1 MKKAYIF
8 DLDGVLIDSKHM
20 MQQAWQVCELEYELT
35 QTFDEYFKCIGMPFK
50 DILKTIGIED
60 NHDAIKHTYD
70 KTSIELMEY
79 CLEFYDDVED
89 TLKEL
94 KKKHKIA
101 VVTSKTA
108 ERTKLILDKMNVEFD
123 YVVSPKIGLRGKPA
137 PDQIMFCLAMLN
149 VDPQDAVYVG
159 DMQVDYWAS
168 ERAGIDFIHATYG
181 YGNVKC
187 EHSVDQ
193 IKQLISQ

>member
-1 MKKAYIF
+1 VKKAYIF

-20 MQQAWQVCELEYELT
+20 MKQAWQICELEHKLT
-35 QTFDEYFKCIGMPFK
+35 QSFDEYFKCIGMPFK

-70 KTSIELMEY
+70 KASIELMEH

-101 VVTSKTA
+101 IVTSKTI
-108 ERTKLILDKMNVEFD
+108 ERTKLILNKLDVEFD
-123 YVVSPKIGLRGKPA
+123 SVVSPKSGLRGKPA
-137 PDQIMFCLAMLN
+137 PDQILFCLAMLN
-149 VDPQDAVYVG
+149 VDPQDAVYIG

-193 IKQLISQ
+193 IKQLISK